1 MRKTRLLWQ
10 LYPSYL
16 LITLASLLA
25 VGWFATYSLQEIFS
39 DTVRHNREQQLHVV
53 DDLIGPRFDPR
64 EVERLQEI
72 CRNFGRTTGT
82 RITLLDRQGNVLC
95 DSEVHEPLENHAT
108 RPEVHEALSGEAS
121 SSTRFSSTLHQDML
135 YLAVPLLREGQVL

>member
-39 DTVRHNREQQLHVV
+39 DTVRNNLQQQLHIV
-53 DDLIGPRFDPR
+53 DDLIGAKFDPADR
-64 EVERLQEI
+64 ERCV
-72 CRNFGRTTGT
+72 TT
-82 RITLLDRQGNVLC
+82 L
-95 DSEVHEPLENHAT
+95 PAPPAHAS
-108 RPEVHEALSGEAS
+108 R
-121 SSTRFSSTLHQDML
+121 SSTAKATC
-135 YLAVPLLREGQVL
+135 